1 MKDIFLVS
9 EGCAATDGPKILAT
23 VMRRLRG
30 VARGHVALDQTP
42 TRDLSLTPLQAG
54 ADTTCVV
61 TSAPVHRKHSTRSAT
76 GRLTPSS
83 PTPWESSLPGEPLDV
98 RLLAGETS
106 QGRPGSP
113 QGFSYPED
121 PGPPTLG
128 DDKPHQT
135 CSCSHCASPK
145 AEAGGGDGGGGGG
158 GGGVGGTNHRSIS
171 RVTSLDLTQRNPPEP
186 PDHESGENGFLSPG
200 SLRTSLADDTC
211 SEILR
216 VEQREAEEQ
225 HQKQTA
231 VAKLVSTLQLL
242 RKWATG
248 KQQQEPER
256 PDSFLEK
263 MAMAG
268 QVREADD
275 STHTFCCGALKGYF
289 AIDTTKP
296 AHYKWL
302 FVMTAA
308 LLYNWVMIIGRAVFW
323 ELHNLSPALW
333 LCLDYICD
341 GVYVVD
347 MVIRAHE
354 GYLEQGLMV
363 KDPTKLRKNYIK
375 SWGFRLDLV
384 SIFPTDLLYL
394 ATTTHCDKHVPCPV
408 LVRINRLIRIPR
420 MGEFF
425 DKTETR
431 TNFPNAFRICKV
443 VLYILVIIH
452 WNACFYF
459 AISYAIGFGTD
470 GWVYKNIT
478 IGRNGTFSHQY
489 IYSFYWSTLTLTTIG
504 ETPQPEKDVEYL
516 FVVVD
521 FLVGVLIFATIV
533 GNVGSMIT
541 NMNAARADFQNRM
554 DGVKQYMEFRKVSKD
569 LENRV
574 IKWFDYLWSNKQSLD
589 EEGVLKSLPDK
600 LKAEIAIHVHLD
612 TLKQVRIFQ
621 DCEPGLLVE
630 LVLKLK
636 LQVFSPGDFVCRKG
650 DVGKEMYIVKRGKL
664 SVVAD
669 DGKTVYATLGAG
681 SVFGEVSI
689 LNIAGNKT
697 GNRRT
702 ANVRSVGYSDLFCLS
717 KDDLWDALTEYPE
730 AKKSLMERGRQLL
743 MKDGLLDEEGLK
755 AAQEQ
760 QETINDKVNRFETS
774 IDTLNTRLARL
785 LAEYSSAQQK
795 VKQRL
800 TKIEQRLEFNSDVT
814 NPASPRLSPYF
825 PFSPRVSLC
834 PSPLQLG
841 TAPIYHRRNTFSVAS
856 GPPPI
861 AVEDQTAV
869 SSTST
874 PQNNANPV
882 HSIPRVAPTPTEVME
897 GSDDN
902 RHPVTQQSS
911 SLPLSTPTIIVP
923 PSPSRRDTI

>member
-1 MKDIFLVS
+1 
-9 EGCAATDGPKILAT
+9 
-23 VMRRLRG
+23 MRRPVG
-30 VARGHVALDQTP
+30 VSGGEAEPIPACHIP
-42 TRDLSLTPLQAG
+42 LTPLQAG
-54 ADTTCVV
+54 ADPTCVV
-61 TSAPVHRKHSTRSAT
+61 AAHHPTHHHTAHRKHGIRPVARRTRSSPAPW
-76 GRLTPSS
+76 TPG
-83 PTPWESSLPGEPLDV
+83 LPAEPLDV
-98 RLLAGETS
+98 RLLSGGPSRE
-106 QGRPGSP
+106 RESP
-113 QGFSYPED
+113 HDTHCED
-121 PGPPTLG
+121 SGPPTLG
-128 DDKPHQT
+128 DDLLHRP
-135 CSCSHCASPK
+135 CYCAHCVPASTSERPVEVDS
-145 AEAGGGDGGGGGG
+145 ASAGGCGSGGSGGGGGG
-158 GGGVGGTNHRSIS
+158 GGGGEGGGCGGEGHHRAASH
-171 RVTSLDLTQRNPPEP
+171 VTSLDLTRRHLLQASDSQ
-186 PDHESGENGFLSPG
+186 DHESGENGFLSPG
-200 SLRTSLADDTC
+200 SLRTSLADDAC

-216 VEQREAEEQ
+216 LEHRDSEE
-225 HQKQTA
+225 HPKRNTLA
-231 VAKLVSTLQLL
+231 RLLSTLQTL
-242 RKWATG
+242 RSWASTS
-248 KQQQEPER
+248 QQQEPER

-268 QVREADD
+268 QMRESDD
-275 STHTFCCGALKGYF
+275 TTHTFCCGLLPGYF

-323 ELHNLSPALW
+323 ELHNLSPVLW
-333 LCLDYICD
+333 LFLDYICD
-341 GVYVVD
+341 GIYLVD
-347 MVIRAHE
+347 MGVRAHE

-363 KDPTKLRKNYIK
+363 KEPTKLRRNYVK
-375 SWGFRLDLV
+375 SWNFKQDV
-384 SIFPTDLLYL
+384 TSILPTDLFYL
-394 ATTTHCDKHVPCPV
+394 LTGTGGDHHVPGPV
-408 LVRINRLIRIPR
+408 LVRINRLLRFPR
-420 MGEFF
+420 MSEFF
-425 DKTETR
+425 NKTETR

-443 VLYILVIIH
+443 VLYILIIIH

-459 AISYAIGFGTD
+459 AISYGIGFSTD
-470 GWVYKNIT
+470 RWVYNNT
-478 IGRNGTFSHQY
+478 LQESRTFSHQY

-541 NMNAARADFQNRM
+541 NMNAARAEFQNRM

-569 LENRV
+569 LETRV

-650 DVGKEMYIVKRGKL
+650 DVGKEMYIVKRGRL

-717 KDDLWDALTEYPE
+717 KNDLWDALTEYPE

-755 AAQEQ
+755 VAQEQ
-760 QETINDKVNRFETS
+760 QETLSEKANRLDTA

-785 LAEYSSAQQK
+785 LAEYSSTQQK
-795 VKQRL
+795 IKQRL
-800 TKIEQRLEFNSDVT
+800 TRIERRLEFDLDAMVPS
-814 NPASPRLSPYF
+814 SPRLSPNITL
-825 PFSPRVSLC
+825 SPRGSVC
-834 PSPLQLG
+834 PSPFQLG
-841 TAPIYHRRNTFSVAS
+841 AAPSSRPREHTPSSAHYAGEGDCSIS
-856 GPPPI
+856 G
-861 AVEDQTAV
+861 
-869 SSTST
+869 SSTLQDNLYSGHRPLT
-874 PQNNANPV
+874 RA
-882 HSIPRVAPTPTEVME
+882 
-897 GSDDN
+897 GSAQQ
-902 RHPVTQQSS
+902 HPPSQQST
-911 SLPLSTPTIIVP
+911 SLPFAAPNTHVP
-923 PSPSRRDTI
+923 PSPPRRDTI